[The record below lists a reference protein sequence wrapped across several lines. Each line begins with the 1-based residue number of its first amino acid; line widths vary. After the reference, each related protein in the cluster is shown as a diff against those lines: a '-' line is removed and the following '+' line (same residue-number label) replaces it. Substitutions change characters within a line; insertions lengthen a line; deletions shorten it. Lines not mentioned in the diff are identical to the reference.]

1 MDGTESAALAA
12 EFDGLW
18 LAGFDEAAAWALGR
32 DLAETA
38 LAAGLPVAID
48 IRTADRVL
56 FHASLPGAA
65 PLNDRWIARK
75 SATALAFQ
83 LPSLL
88 VGTRHREG
96 TGSLAMH
103 GLDPLAHA
111 DHGGAVPVRVRG
123 VGVVAVVTVS
133 GLPQVEDHRMAVA
146 ALQRLGAGPAGQA
159 RT

>member
-1 MDGTESAALAA
+1 MDSAALQQ
-12 EFDGLW
+12 EYDKLW
-18 LAGFDEAAAWALGR
+18 LAAFDEAAAWALGR
-32 DLAETA
+32 DLVETA
-38 LAAGLPVAID
+38 LADALPVAIN

-75 SATALAFQ
+75 AATALAFQ
-83 LPSLL
+83 QPSLL
-88 VGTRHREG
+88 VGTLHREG

-103 GLDPLAHA
+103 GLDPLSHA

-146 ALQRLGAGPAGQA
+146 ALRRLGAGRQRA
-159 RT
+159 